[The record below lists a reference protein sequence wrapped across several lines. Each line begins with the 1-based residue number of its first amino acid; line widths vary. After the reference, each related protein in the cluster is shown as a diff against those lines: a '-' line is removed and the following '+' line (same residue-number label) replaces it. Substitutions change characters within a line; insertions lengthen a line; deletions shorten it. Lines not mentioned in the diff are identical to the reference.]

1 VLCLQDGQI
10 FATSGIF
17 QGSIARSCSGSMG
30 FGYDP
35 LFIPDG
41 ETQTLAQ
48 MTLEEKN
55 VMSHRQ
61 KALSRM
67 AVVIQDLI
75 QTGELG
81 SSTIK

>member
-1 VLCLQDGQI
+1 
-10 FATSGIF
+10 
-17 QGSIARSCSGSMG
+17 MG

-41 ETQTLAQ
+41 ETRTLAQ
-48 MTLEEKN
+48 MILEEKN
-55 VMSHRQ
+55 AMSHRQ

-67 AVVIQDLI
+67 AGVIQDLI
-75 QTGELG
+75 QTGELD